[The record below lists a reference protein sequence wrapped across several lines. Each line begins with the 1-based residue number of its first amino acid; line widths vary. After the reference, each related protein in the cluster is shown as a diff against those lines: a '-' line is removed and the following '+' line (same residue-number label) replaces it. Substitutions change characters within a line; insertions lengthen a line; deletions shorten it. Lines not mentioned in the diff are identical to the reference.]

1 MNKKVMMI
9 GKIAGIF
16 LLYFLVFFLSVY
28 STVSLLV
35 KGDEINAPDLIG
47 KSLTEA
53 YAIAAKKG
61 IIIKKV
67 VGDFGQAYAPN
78 TVVNQFPA
86 PDSGVKEKSVLKIFV
101 ASEVGQ
107 TVVPGL
113 TARSQRGCDVLLKNS
128 KLKKGHVA
136 FISSRDVPLD
146 DVIGQSV
153 PEGSRIAAGSAID
166 LLISK
171 GGESLSFIMPD
182 LIGKQADKVLVFFET
197 RGLKISKIEE
207 VAYFGLK
214 PGIILKQF
222 PSPGFEISAKNLIS
236 VQVSK

>member
-1 MNKKVMMI
+1 MLI
-9 GKIAGIF
+9 GRIAGIG

-28 STVSLLV
+28 FTVSLMV
-35 KGDEINAPDLIG
+35 KGDEIIAPNLIG
-47 KSLTEA
+47 KTLTEA
-53 YAIAAKKG
+53 YALAAPKG
-61 IIIKKV
+61 IIVKKI

-86 PDSGVKEKSVLKIFV
+86 PDSYVKERSVLKIFV

-107 TVVPGL
+107 TVVPAL
-113 TARSQRGCDVLLKNS
+113 TLKSQKAADALLKDR

-136 FISSRDVPLD
+136 FVSSRDVPLD

-153 PEGSRIAAGSAID
+153 PGGSRVAAGSGID
-166 LLISK
+166 LLVSK
-171 GGESLSFIMPD
+171 GAESLSFIMPD
-182 LIGKQADKVLVFFET
+182 LIGKPADRVLVFFET

-207 VAYFGLK
+207 VAYFGLN

-236 VQVSK
+236 IQVSK